1 MHMNLFCD
9 PLLQKTIFVTLCKK
23 CPYSKLFRSVFFHI
37 GLNTERY
44 GLSLRIQSKCWKMGT
59 RITPNMDFFYAVLVK
74 VLTIFQLKVR
84 LKNTGYQEWI
94 FERFFSILIESNMPL
109 IITAF
114 PYQQQRIYCSD
125 FALFF
130 AL

>member
-1 MHMNLFCD
+1 MNLFCD
-9 PLLQKTIFVTLCKK
+9 PLCYKK
-23 CPYSKLFRSVFFHI
+23 LYSLHCVKSVRIRRYSGPYFSAF

-44 GLSLRIQSKCWKMGT
+44 GLSLRIQSKCRKMGT